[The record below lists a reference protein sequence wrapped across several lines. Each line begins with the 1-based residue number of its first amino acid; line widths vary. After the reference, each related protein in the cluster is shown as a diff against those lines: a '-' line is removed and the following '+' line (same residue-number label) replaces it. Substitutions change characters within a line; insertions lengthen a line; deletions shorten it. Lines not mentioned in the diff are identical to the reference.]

1 MAKRTQ
7 QDPTTSPAAGA
18 QVVDQAPT
26 TASAPVSGSTEATQ
40 APTDPTTAS
49 APVSGSTETNAQES
63 VLDKIEDDVEGAVK
77 DMITVI
83 VPKAY
88 QLRAS
93 HHQVLD
99 IKSGIQEMERWVAEH
114 WWSKAQGV
122 KKYTKGA

>member
-18 QVVDQAPT
+18 QVVDQA
-26 TASAPVSGSTEATQ
+26 
-40 APTDPTTAS
+40 PTTAS